1 LKRKRAALVERLQQI
16 ATEQIEIQELM
27 GALDRA
33 ILSYETDCQPSS
45 TPEIPA
51 VTEFVLDA
59 FKC

>member
-1 LKRKRAALVERLQQI
+1 LVERLQQI